1 MYKRKSRYQQINLPW
16 GRKKSKQ
23 TGGEMLGHDRIDG
36 VHEHLIDR

>member
-23 TGGEMLGHDRIDG
+23 TGEMLGHDRIDG
-36 VHEHLIDR
+36 VHDLIDR